1 MIKLSELNFEE
12 YGTWPKSIKFT
23 AAALVMAVLILV
35 GVWFDI
41 LPQKEELVSLQTEMA
56 TLKKDFEK
64 KQAKAVSLKQYQ
76 EQMEKMH
83 QSLGEL
89 LLLLPEES
97 EVPGLVEDIS
107 QQGIAAGLEIQSMRL
122 MPEKQIDFYVELPI
136 EIEVVGTY
144 HELSNFVSNVA
155 SLSRIV
161 TLHDFFIQLYS
172 DKKAGSKIEITD
184 LTDPLLMMHIT
195 AKTYRYNT
203 KMEESK

>member
-1 MIKLSELNFEE
+1 MKLNELNFEE
-12 YGTWPKSIKFT
+12 YGTWSLPVKLT
-23 AAALVMAVLILV
+23 AATVLMLFLLMV
-35 GVWFDI
+35 GFWFDF
-41 LPQKEELVSLQTEMA
+41 LPQKEELTSLQTEMES
-56 TLKKDFEK
+56 LKKDFEK
-64 KQAKAVSLKQYQ
+64 KQAKAVSLNQYQ

-107 QQGIAAGLEIQSMRL
+107 QQGIAAGLEIRAMRL

-161 TLHDFFIQLYS
+161 TLHDFYIQLVA
-172 DKKAGSKIEITD
+172 DKETSKTTAVD
-184 LTDPLLMMHIT
+184 LIDPLLSMHIT
-195 AKTYRYNT
+195 AKTYRYNMQAEAV
-203 KMEESK
+203 K